1 MILRSG
7 TFLAVLVAAV
17 LGLDVPCRGG
27 LTTGRPSG
35 DVVTLKI
42 EAPPELESFAKR
54 LSKWEPERLLR
65 FSRLLGLGETEAGL
79 TIPIRVVLAPEG
91 SALELGA
98 PPWVAGYA
106 RGDSSIVVLFPSR
119 VPVYPYRSLEE
130 LLGHEVAHVL
140 IFHASKGR
148 RLPRWF
154 HEGLSMLA
162 EEAWGWEDRSRV
174 ALAVLRQGRHD
185 LAGLDERFGR
195 PEQVA
200 RAYALA
206 GAFVRDLVNRHGRDF
221 PAALLEAV
229 AAGKNFGD
237 AFESATG
244 RSLAEAEDSFW
255 RRFTFWY
262 RWLPFLTSSSAL
274 WLTIVLLA
282 LLAGRRRRQ
291 RVRALQEQWELEDTW
306 ESEKLRFQESV
317 ASNDHPLG
325 PVN

>member
-1 MILRSG
+1 MILRWG
-7 TFLAVLVAAV
+7 TMGAMLTALALTGMGAAV
-17 LGLDVPCRGG
+17 LPGSAFVGSRL
-27 LTTGRPSG
+27 SG

-42 EAPPELESFAKR
+42 EAPPELKGFADR
-54 LSKWEPERLLR
+54 LSTWEPARLSR
-65 FSRLLGLGETEAGL
+65 FARLLGLGEAEVNL
-79 TIPIRVVLAPEG
+79 PIPIRVVLALES
-91 SALELGA
+91 SAPELGA
-98 PPWVAGYA
+98 PHWVAGYA
-106 RGDSSIVVLFPSR
+106 RGDSSLVVLFPAR

-148 RLPRWF
+148 SLPRWF

-174 ALAVLRQGRHD
+174 ALAVLSQGRHD
-185 LAGLDERFGR
+185 LSGLDDRFGQ

-221 PAALLEAV
+221 PATLLGAV
-229 AAGKNFGD
+229 AAGANFGD
-237 AFESATG
+237 AFELATG
-244 RSLAEAEDSFW
+244 RSLGEAEDSFW

-282 LLAGRRRRQ
+282 VLAARRRRQ
-291 RVRALQEQWELEDTW
+291 RVRALKQQWELEEAW
-306 ESEKLRFQESV
+306 ESEPVS
-317 ASNDHPLG
+317 SNDDPHG
-325 PVN
+325 TGC